1 MSTPSTFRFA
11 LGGFHFE
18 GRTEPHALDL
28 SADLGPLPFSAE
40 DREGRARWR
49 AVLDAADP
57 RAADRHV
64 LGRDGHIH
72 FESGTALDAPLD
84 RTALFQILTVV
95 MLGLRNRVTTAPKA
109 SPAKRF
115 RAEREG

>member
-1 MSTPSTFRFA
+1 MSMSSTFRFA
-11 LGGFHFE
+11 LGGFRFE
-18 GRTEPHALDL
+18 GRMEPHALDL

-49 AVLDAADP
+49 TVLDAADP

-64 LGRDGHIH
+64 LGGDGHVH

-84 RTALFQILTVV
+84 RTALFQALTIV
-95 MLGLRNRVTTAPKA
+95 MLGLRNRVTTAPQVR
-109 SPAKRF
+109 PVKRF
-115 RAEREG
+115 RAERES